1 MTMTVKLPIA
11 LEDSLRR
18 ASAALGR
25 PASELIRDA
34 LQAYLADA
42 LEPDVSAYELG
53 KDLFGA
59 HAGPADLSR
68 RRKAIAVQT
77 WADKHDRRS
86 SLR

>member
-1 MTMTVKLPIA
+1 MTVKLPPA

-34 LQAYLADA
+34 LHGDLAGA
-42 LEPDVSAYELG
+42 VEPDVSAYELG

-59 HAGPADLSR
+59 HAGPADLSI
-68 RRKAIAVQT
+68 RRKAAASEV
-77 WADKHDRRS
+77 WGDKHARRA
-86 SLR
+86 RPG